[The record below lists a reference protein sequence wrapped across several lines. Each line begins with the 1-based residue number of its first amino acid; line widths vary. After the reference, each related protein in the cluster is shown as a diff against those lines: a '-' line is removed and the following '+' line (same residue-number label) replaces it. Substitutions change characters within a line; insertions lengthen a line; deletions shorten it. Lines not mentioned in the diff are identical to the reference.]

1 MLWKYINNCIG
12 KHADTIYIYVKEEKR
27 EIAMK
32 YMYI

>member
-1 MLWKYINNCIG
+1 MLWKYINNCFG
-12 KHADTIYIYVKEEKR
+12 KHADMIYSSVKEEQR